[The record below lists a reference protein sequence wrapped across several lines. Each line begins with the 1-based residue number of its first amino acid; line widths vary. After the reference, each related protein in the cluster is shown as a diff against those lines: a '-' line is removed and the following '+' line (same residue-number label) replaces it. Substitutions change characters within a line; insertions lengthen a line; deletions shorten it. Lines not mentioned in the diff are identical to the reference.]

1 MDPRYPTVITGSRD
15 SSTNF
20 NTAQRKVDMQNDIF
34 ELQPAMTP
42 LTALLVKISK
52 EVATNSKYEWLEDE
66 AMPYWDAINNGGGY
80 SAVATGLVVDNPT
93 YFEIGQ
99 IIRFPRTGENARI
112 TNVVEATSTLTVV
125 RGSGAQALNDNEV
138 IMIVTSG
145 AEEGARSNSA
155 KQVKLTNLY
164 NYTEIFRTPVEITG
178 TEQATEMHGGNDM
191 DRQRNKAGRFHA
203 EKIERAFWF
212 GKKLLTTGANGK
224 PLRYTGGIF
233 EFLTSNITDFGGMM
247 TEYDWDKFHELALGY
262 GSMSK
267 IAFMAARPISV
278 VNGFAKGK
286 LYVVE
291 QAKKEY
297 GLNIVKYVSPHGDI
311 NMVKHPMFEGTVF
324 GYYAAVID
332 LADDV
337 VEYRFLKGRDTSLK
351 QSIQENDEDS
361 DKDEYFTEAGLQFA
375 NEARHALGTNI
386 KS

>member
-42 LTALLVKISK
+42 LTSLLVKISK

-164 NYTEIFRTPVEITG
+164 NYTEI
-178 TEQATEMHGGNDM
+178 
-191 DRQRNKAGRFHA
+191 
-203 EKIERAFWF
+203 
-212 GKKLLTTGANGK
+212 
-224 PLRYTGGIF
+224 
-233 EFLTSNITDFGGMM
+233 
-247 TEYDWDKFHELALGY
+247 
-262 GSMSK
+262 
-267 IAFMAARPISV
+267 
-278 VNGFAKGK
+278 
-286 LYVVE
+286 
-291 QAKKEY
+291 
-297 GLNIVKYVSPHGDI
+297 
-311 NMVKHPMFEGTVF
+311 
-324 GYYAAVID
+324 
-332 LADDV
+332 
-337 VEYRFLKGRDTSLK
+337 
-351 QSIQENDEDS
+351 
-361 DKDEYFTEAGLQFA
+361 
-375 NEARHALGTNI
+375 
-386 KS
+386 

>member
-20 NTAQRKVDMQNDIF
+20 NSAQRKVDMQDTIF

-42 LTALLVKISK
+42 LTVLLTKISK
-52 EVATNSKYEWLEDE
+52 DIAKSSKFEWLEDE
-66 AMPYWDAINNGGGY
+66 KMPNWDAINNGGGY
-80 SAVATGLVVDNPT
+80 AAGDTALVVDHPQ

-99 IIRFPRTGENARI
+99 IIRFPRTGENARV
-112 TNVVEATSTLTVV
+112 TNVVEATFTLTVV
-125 RGSGAQALNDNEV
+125 RGAGAAALLDNEV
-138 IMIVTSG
+138 IMIVSDG
-145 AEEGARSNSA
+145 NEEGARSKSA
-155 KQVKLTNLY
+155 KQVVLTNLY
-164 NYTEIFRTPVEITG
+164 NYTQIFRTPVEITG
-178 TEQATEMHGGNDM
+178 TEEATDMYGGDDM

-224 PLRYTGGIF
+224 PMRFTGGIF

-262 GSMSK
+262 GSLSK

-278 VNGFAKGK
+278 VNGFAKDK
-286 LYVVE
+286 LQVVD
-291 QAKKEY
+291 QAKKEF
-297 GLNIVKYVSPHGDI
+297 GLNIVKYISPHGDI
-311 NMVKHPMFEGTVF
+311 NMVKHPMFEGNVF
-324 GYYAAVID
+324 GYYCAVID

-337 VEYRFLKGRDTSLK
+337 VQYRFLRGRDTSLK
-351 QSIQENDEDS
+351 QNIQENDEDS
-361 DKDEYFTEAGLQFA
+361 TKDEYFSEVGIQFA